1 MIEIT
6 DRFQNPPRTGQFRH
20 SVATVAVQFL
30 FLALVSSPAH
40 SACDTTVDTG
50 HFYTSGW
57 GLGDANLRYQTDTSI
72 DQNNVAR
79 LRLKWAVSLG
89 KLADHHSMPLVTEH
103 TVFVGNQQGLLFALD
118 KTTGCERFAR
128 QYDSDIR
135 TAIVHQVIMDGD
147 KAKVLLY
154 FGTDKGS
161 IYSVN
166 AANGEVVWRV
176 AADVHPYT
184 RITGTPVVHD
194 GIVYTPGS
202 STEAAVAAGPTYSCC
217 TFRGS
222 ILALDAASGER
233 VWRSYTIDEPARIT
247 GTHLFVINERGPS
260 GAPVWSAPAI
270 DPTRAL
276 LYYGTG
282 ENYSMPAT
290 QTSDAIVAVAI
301 ADGSRRWASQFTA
314 NDVWNVSCDLPF
326 FSSNCPDAEG
336 VDLDFG
342 APPILAVSSVHGD
355 IVLAGQK
362 SGMVYA
368 LNRDTGKPIWSQRVG
383 RGGKLGGVHWGMAV
397 IPPLNRLYV
406 PVSDRAFGATHVD
419 AKASPGLHALDIDTG
434 EIAWSVIHED
444 TCGERQP
451 CDSGLSA
458 AILATPDLVF
468 AGGLDGIIRAYGART
483 GEVLWSFDTWG
494 SFDTAELDTAE
505 GGAIDVHG
513 PLVAG
518 NMLFVTSGYGM
529 FLQKSGNAFLA
540 FELMEGE

>member
-1 MIEIT
+1 
-6 DRFQNPPRTGQFRH
+6 
-20 SVATVAVQFL
+20 
-30 FLALVSSPAH
+30 
-40 SACDTTVDTG
+40 
-50 HFYTSGW
+50 
-57 GLGDANLRYQTDTSI
+57 
-72 DQNNVAR
+72 
-79 LRLKWAVSLG
+79 
-89 KLADHHSMPLVTEH
+89 MPLVTEH

-118 KTTGCERFAR
+118 RNTGCERFTR

-135 TAIVHQVIMDGD
+135 TAIVHHVVKAGD
-147 KAKVLLY
+147 QTKVLLY

-161 IYSVN
+161 IYCVN
-166 AANGEVVWRV
+166 AEDGEVVWRV

-184 RITGTPVVHD
+184 RVTGTPVIHND
-194 GIVYTPGS
+194 TIYTPVS

-222 ILALDAASGER
+222 IIALDAESGER
-233 VWRSYTIDEPARIT
+233 VWRSYTIDAPARIT
-247 GTHLFVINERGPS
+247 GKHLFVINERGPS
-260 GAPVWSAPAI
+260 GAPVWSAPAV
-270 DPTRAL
+270 DPARGS

-290 QTSDAIVAVAI
+290 QTSDAIIAI
-301 ADGSRRWASQFTA
+301 ALTDGSRKWARQFTA

-326 FSSNCPDAEG
+326 FSSNCPDEEG
-336 VDLDFG
+336 LDLDFG
-342 APPILAVSSVHGD
+342 APPILTVSTTHGD

-368 LNRDTGKPIWSQRVG
+368 INRDTGQQIWSRRVG
-383 RGGKLGGVHWGMAV
+383 RGGKLGGIHWGMAV
-397 IPPLNRLYV
+397 NPQLGRLYV
-406 PVSDRAFGATHVD
+406 PVSDRDFGATNND
-419 AKASPGLHALDIDTG
+419 ASASPGLHALDIDSG
-434 EIAWSVIHED
+434 EIVWSVIHEN

-468 AGGLDGIIRAYGART
+468 AGGLDGYIRAYHGGT
-483 GEVLWSFDTWG
+483 GEVLWSFDTWR
-494 SFDTAELDTAE
+494 SFATTGLDDAE

-540 FELMEGE
+540 FELAGGD